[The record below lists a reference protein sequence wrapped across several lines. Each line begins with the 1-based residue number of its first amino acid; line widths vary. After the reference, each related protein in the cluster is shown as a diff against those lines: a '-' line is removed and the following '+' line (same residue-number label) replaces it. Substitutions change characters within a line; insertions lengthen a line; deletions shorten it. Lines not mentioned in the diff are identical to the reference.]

1 MSHPQHPLHIL
12 APHFEEWTTGSGVS
26 PRITSLN
33 VRSLSIPE
41 EIDELLNRNTT
52 NRWRCWEHGPGW
64 SVTGVNPETG
74 SLVYDGAQFKPDTP
88 VHRHE
93 DGIPKFKKD
102 GSPDYQKYFSASKCE
117 TEPLFLDTGESD
129 YWPGIIADITKRL
142 IITEGAKKAGAALT
156 AGEACISI
164 PGVSCGQRKGRLKKN
179 LEKFCQPGRAI
190 VLGFDSDLFHN
201 PNVCRELQKL
211 GSLLKHRGVL
221 VHVLMLPRSTKG
233 IDDFIVAYGHEAFKQ
248 LVDQALT
255 FEEWR
260 EQYVIS
266 PTKEV
271 KTTYVEAPDA
281 EENYQLKAQAS
292 LFSDR
297 PWVSIDGQLYQ
308 WVDTHYEVQSEAAIK
323 RRISDWCRVTAVYT
337 SEGWKHSYATATH
350 VDNIY
355 AWVQRAFSIDPATA
369 NPPGLNCLNGR
380 LEISWKGCVP
390 SWELKPHDPQFVYT
404 YVGGFEFN
412 PDINQ
417 EACDC
422 LLSCLDVP
430 QREIF
435 IKTLAASLDLRT
447 IRRLRGRGI
456 RALLC
461 KGDGNNG
468 KDSLREAVA
477 LLYGVGVVGTTVN
490 DFHQYDQGRKFTLA
504 KLEHARISWSSENSN
519 ISQLDSLQSLKAAIT
534 GETLDLELKHA
545 NERPFEPCTVFLFN
559 INNVPNLQASLEA
572 IQSRW
577 AVLSFNKTF
586 KVNANPARGE
596 IEADPRFRY
605 DPNFLKM
612 EVVPALLN
620 KMLVALVEVAMTAI
634 DYNSTEQALQ
644 EIQEETNHLWSFA
657 REVGLSYQVG
667 GRVYI
672 NDLWEMLKQ
681 WYINNGTLLVITD
694 GKKEKLEWHDQPR
707 RGDKNVKAPNQ
718 IFQRFS
724 ELFPKIRR
732 ERETQD
738 RDRIG
743 QFYLS
748 GLGFGN
754 PGEMV
759 KALPEDDSMVN
770 RVVQLFGKLSPEEQR
785 LVKEKLIHE
794 NKEIKTGSVGS
805 HPHDNVGYS
814 FSNGSQTDS
823 QTMPTDSHAI
833 FFVDSQPS
841 STDSIGSVAYSS
853 CNEVSIDN
861 STKNFPDS
869 AGVSDFKIGDR
880 VAHANPGQTSYNWHG
895 TVVGFTEQQGRQLI
909 AVKWKE
915 RRGKALE
922 YLPYDLRLIEEE
934 NKPEGSSPTLN

>member
-12 APHFEEWTTGSGVS
+12 APHFEEWTIGSGVS
-26 PRITSLN
+26 PRITNLN

-41 EIDELLNRNTT
+41 EIDELLNRNTK
-52 NRWRCWEHGPGW
+52 NRWLCWEYGPGW

-74 SLVYDGAQFKPDTP
+74 NLVYDGAQFKPDTP

-117 TEPLFLDTGESD
+117 TEPLFLDTGESE

-260 EQYVIS
+260 EQYVVN

-281 EENYQLKAQAS
+281 EENYQLKAQAA

-297 PWVSIDGQLYQ
+297 SWVSIDGQLYE

-337 SEGWKHSYATATH
+337 SEGWKRSYATATH

-380 LEISWKGCVP
+380 LQISWQGCVP
-390 SWELKPHDPQFVYT
+390 SWELKPHDPKIVYT

-412 PDINQ
+412 PDADR
-417 EACDC
+417 EACDR
-422 LLSCLDVP
+422 LLSCLNAP

-477 LLYGVGVVGTTVN
+477 LLYGVGVVGTTVS

-605 DPNFLKM
+605 DPNFLRM

-620 KMLVALVEVAMTAI
+620 KMLAALVEVAMKAI
-634 DYNSTEQALQ
+634 DYNSTEQALR
-644 EIQEETNHLWSFA
+644 EIQEETNHLWAFA
-657 REVGLSYQVG
+657 REIGLGYQPG

-672 NDLWEMLKQ
+672 GDLWERLKQ
-681 WYINNGTLLVITD
+681 WYLDNGTLVIVTD
-694 GKKEKLEWHDQPR
+694 AKGKEKYEWHDQPR
-707 RGDKNVKAPNQ
+707 RGDKNVKSSNQ
-718 IFQRFS
+718 VFQRFA
-724 ELFPKIRR
+724 ELFPKIKR

-738 RDRIG
+738 TDRKG
-743 QFYLS
+743 QSYLS
-748 GLGFGN
+748 GLSIGVGT
-754 PGEMV
+754 V
-759 KALPEDDSMVN
+759 LPNTSEEKSKTLTDTTS
-770 RVVQLFGKLSPEEQR
+770 QLLQLLQELPRDQQEIIRQY
-785 LVKEKLIHE
+785 LNTE
-794 NKEIKTGSVGS
+794 NKQDFFASPGSLSCHTLDAASPIASPQPPIASLADSPV
-805 HPHDNVGYS
+805 
-814 FSNGSQTDS
+814 SQTDI
-823 QTMPTDSHAI
+823 TNG
-833 FFVDSQPS
+833 VV
-841 STDSIGSVAYSS
+841 SIGNARDV
-853 CNEVSIDN
+853 VGDQ
-861 STKNFPDS
+861 STKNFSTADHC
-869 AGVSDFKIGDR
+869 DFKVGDR
-880 VAHANPGQTSYNWHG
+880 VAHVDPKQKSYNWHG
-895 TVVGFTEQQGRQLI
+895 QIVEITPPT
-909 AVKWKE
+909 AKVKWEE
-915 RRGKALE
+915 RKAMRGGDIVSAQLCN
-922 YLPYDLRLIEEE
+922 LRLI
-934 NKPEGSSPTLN
+934 